1 MSSLT
6 KMENLIDLGQM
17 LLRLWRIIKNLTT
30 LYISS
35 KNLKVNL
42 LKTSF
47 LPTINISRSY
57 YFKKNIMKILLK

>member
-47 LPTINISRSY
+47 LPTINI
-57 YFKKNIMKILLK
+57 